1 MTATQTISWRPQA
14 ISRRRQ
20 PHRRYHGDDSHT
32 DNITGTTATQT
43 ISRERQPHRR
53 YQYYHGDHSHTDDIT
68 GTTAT
73 QTI

>member
-1 MTATQTISWRPQA
+1 MTVTQT

-32 DNITGTTATQT
+32 DDITGTTATQT
-43 ISRERQPHRR
+43 ISVLSRRRQPHRR
-53 YQYYHGDHSHTDDIT
+53 YHGDDSHTDDIT
-68 GTTAT
+68 EMTFT